1 MSELP
6 LHGTRVIEM
15 CHTVMGPS
23 CTMVLADL
31 GADVIKVEPIG
42 GERTRR
48 NSGFGSG
55 FFPVFNRNKRSIA
68 IDLKNEEGLALLR
81 RLATDADVLVEN
93 FAFGAM
99 ERLGLGYDTLSAL
112 NPRLVYCALK
122 GFLSGPYEKRPALD
136 EVVQYM
142 GGLAYMTGPRGQ
154 PLRAGASVVDI
165 MGGMFGLVGILTALM
180 ERRDTGRGQLV
191 KSGLF
196 EATAYLVSQHMGSQT
211 VMGKHPPRMPE
222 KSSGWAI
229 YEAFPTADDKQL
241 FIAITSDNHWRRF
254 CQGFGHEALLADPAL
269 ATNEQRA
276 QARARLAPLVADV
289 VKAHTLDEMSAKLEA
304 LEIPFGPLNRP
315 GDLFDDPHLNSG
327 GRMLETLFPSGARAK
342 LPGLPLE
349 MSAHTLGLRYQ
360 PPKAGEHTE
369 AILAEIGYSGEEI
382 AGLMTR
388 KVIGTA

>member
-1 MSELP
+1 
-6 LHGTRVIEM
+6 
-15 CHTVMGPS
+15 
-23 CTMVLADL
+23 MVLADL
-31 GADVIKVEPIG
+31 GADVIKVEPLD

-55 FFPVFNRNKRSIA
+55 FFPVFNRNKRSLA
-68 IDLKNEEGLALLR
+68 VDLKNDEGLTLLR
-81 RLATDADVLVEN
+81 KLAAKTDVLVEN

-99 ERLGLGYDTLSAL
+99 ERLGLSYETLSMS
-112 NPRLVYCALK
+112 NPGLVYCALK

-180 ERRDTGRGQLV
+180 ERKETGRGQLV

-196 EATAYLVSQHMGSQT
+196 EATAYLVSQHMGSHT
-211 VMGKHPPRMPE
+211 VMGEHPPPMPE

-229 YEAFPTADDKQL
+229 YEAFPTSDDKQL

-254 CQGFGHEALLADPAL
+254 CQGFGREPLLEDPAL
-269 ATNEQRA
+269 RTNEQRA
-276 QARARLAPLVADV
+276 QARGRLAPIVAGI

-315 GDLFDDPHLNSG
+315 GDLFEDPHLNSG
-327 GRMLETLFPSGARAK
+327 GRMLETRFPSGVSAK

-349 MSAHTLGLRYQ
+349 MSAHTLGLRMH
-360 PPKAGEHTE
+360 PPKAGEHTA
-369 AILAEIGYSGEEI
+369 AILEELGYGADEI
-382 AGLMTR
+382 AALVSR
-388 KVIGTA
+388 KVVAVAG